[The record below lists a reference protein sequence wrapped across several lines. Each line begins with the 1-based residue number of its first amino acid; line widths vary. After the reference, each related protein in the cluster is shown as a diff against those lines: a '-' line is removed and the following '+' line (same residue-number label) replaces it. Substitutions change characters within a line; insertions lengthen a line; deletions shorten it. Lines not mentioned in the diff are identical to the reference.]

1 MNNKIDIDYINN
13 QITDG
18 SFYVEKHDDDK
29 YCIKAS
35 KDDRIVYLVSKDWA
49 MQETQ
54 ESSILL
60 IGADLIRAIFYIQN
74 KLKGMQNNG

>member
-1 MNNKIDIDYINN
+1 MNNKIDIDYINE
-13 QITDG
+13 QISDG
-18 SFYVEKHDDDK
+18 SFYVDKHDDEN
-29 YCIKAS
+29 YIINAS
-35 KDDRIVYLVSKDWA
+35 RDDRVVFMVSKDWA
-49 MQETQ
+49 MQDTQ

>member
-18 SFYVEKHDDDK
+18 SFYVEKRNNEQ

-35 KDDRIVYLVSKDWA
+35 SDDRVVYLVSKDWA
-49 MQETQ
+49 MLDSA
-54 ESSILL
+54 ESTLLL
-60 IGADLIRAIFYIQN
+60 IGADLIRAIFYLQN